1 VLINSLKF
9 NIMLTLQKAYQP
21 GAIGRIVTLHADFY
35 SKLVGFGLPFEAKV
49 ARELTAFCENY
60 DAERDGL
67 WLAMKDG
74 HIEASIAIDG
84 AHATTDG
91 AHLRWFIASDAARGS
106 GIGTQLITLALE
118 FCKSQHYKS
127 VYLNTFAG
135 LDAAR
140 HLYEK
145 HGFNLVH
152 EQRGVMWGA
161 EVNEQR
167 FEYNFRM

>member
-1 VLINSLKF
+1 MLI
-9 NIMLTLQKAYQP
+9 IQKAYQP
-21 GAIGRIVTLHADFY
+21 GAIGRIVTLHANFY
-35 SKLVGFGLPFEAKV
+35 SQLVSFGLPFEAKV
-49 ARELTAFCENY
+49 ARELTEFCERY
-60 DAERDGL
+60 DADCDGL
-67 WLAMKDG
+67 WLAMQDG
-74 HIEASIAIDG
+74 QIEASIAIDG
-84 AHATTDG
+84 SRAATDG

-145 HGFNLVH
+145 HGFKLVH
-152 EQRGVMWGA
+152 EQRGAMWGA

-167 FEYNFRM
+167 FECNF

>member
-1 VLINSLKF
+1 MQITIQSH
-9 NIMLTLQKAYQP
+9 YQP
-21 GAIGRIVTLHADFY
+21 SAIGRIVTLHVDFY

-60 DAERDGL
+60 DPERDGL
-67 WLAMKDG
+67 WLAMRDG
-74 HIEASIAIDG
+74 SIEASIAIDG
-84 AHATTDG
+84 SHAATDG
-91 AHLRWFIASDAARGS
+91 AHLRWFIASDATRGS
-106 GIGTQLITLALE
+106 GIGTELMTLAMA
-118 FCKSQHYKS
+118 FCKSCHYKS

-145 HGFNLVH
+145 HGFKLMH
-152 EQRGVMWGA
+152 EQRGNMWGA

-167 FEYNFRM
+167 FECQFWL

>member
-1 VLINSLKF
+1 MTFI
-9 NIMLTLQKAYQP
+9 IQKAYQP
-21 GAIGRIVTLHADFY
+21 GAIGRIVAQHADFY

-49 ARELTAFCENY
+49 ARELTAFCEHY

-67 WLAMKDG
+67 WLAMNNG
-74 HIEASIAIDG
+74 IIEASIAIDG
-84 AHATTDG
+84 SHAATEG
-91 AHLRWFIASDAARGS
+91 AHLRWFIASDATRGS
-106 GIGTQLITLALE
+106 GIGSELMALAMA
-118 FCKSQHYKS
+118 FCKSRHYKS

-145 HGFNLVH
+145 HGFKLTH
-152 EQRGVMWGA
+152 EQRGNMWGA

-167 FEYNFRM
+167 FECHF